1 MRQLFHIYCQQI
13 NNFYLVNLAH
23 FRYRRKFFDLVE
35 PDDLTMKWIE
45 KSKEK
50 SFDLWLQVWH
60 LVAKFFLKIFLTQT
74 CCNGLL
80 KRGSMYIL
88 SEQQFGQFLIRGGMA
103 FGNETIISMLDVGAG
118 DGNVTMRLAQ
128 SLFLL
133 KNSIT
138 LNVFATETSYIM
150 KDRLREKG
158 VTVINEIRDLSNVH
172 LISCLNVLDRCVDPR
187 GLLKDI
193 YNALHPDGR
202 ALLALVL
209 PYNHYVERSETHL
222 PVEPLMPHWPN
233 RTLPFND
240 EINVY
245 FQELEKIGF
254 KIESFT
260 KAAYL
265 CEGDIRQSFYWLID
279 ILVIVSKAK

>member
-1 MRQLFHIYCQQI
+1 
-13 NNFYLVNLAH
+13 
-23 FRYRRKFFDLVE
+23 
-35 PDDLTMKWIE
+35 MKWIE
-45 KSKEK
+45 ESKEK

-88 SEQQFGQFLIRGGMA
+88 SEQQFGQFLIRGGLT
-103 FGNETIISMLDVGAG
+103 FGNETNISMLDVGAG

-158 VTVINEIRDLSNVH
+158 MTVINEIRDLSNVH

-187 GLLKDI
+187 GLLTDI
-193 YNALHPDGR
+193 YNSLHPNGR